1 MPLQTLPLR
10 IGQIIWINGTH
21 PFNLSHEFL
30 LPFPENGQKLFPN
43 NRCPFA
49 KHALR
54 HALHLLKGSCEMSS
68 AMEPTT
74 CPPCCS
80 SI

>member
-30 LPFPENGQKLFPN
+30 LPFPENGQKLFPEQPVPICKT
-43 NRCPFA
+43 RSKACA
-49 KHALR
+49 
-54 HALHLLKGSCEMSS
+54 SS
-68 AMEPTT
+68 PERFV
-74 CPPCCS
+74 
-80 SI
+80 